1 MKLLVR
7 SLILLSQQTISD
19 YRERGYAVLKAAI
32 NPSVIAAIKGEI
44 QSIFT
49 PLLQR
54 HKIALIGSDFDTALS
69 ELFRRDMVGFR
80 AAAKATQLSP
90 KLHNLGS
97 GELMIGLV
105 KQFGLKQPIIAVRPV
120 VHIISD
126 ELKVPEGYHRTPAHQ
141 DWRSVQGS
149 VDAIV
154 VWLPLVKVSAA
165 FGALEVWPGS
175 HRRGLLET
183 RPDPFGNVV
192 VDSQLEEDE
201 FIPVSVDPGDAV
213 AFSMFTVHRT
223 GKEQS
228 PGIRWAVSLRYNNA
242 AATDYIEHGYPN
254 PFVYKTEDDL
264 LIKNYPTF
272 QDVQRVFGSE

>member
-1 MKLLVR
+1 M
-7 SLILLSQQTISD
+7 LSPNTVSD
-19 YRERGYAVLKAAI
+19 YRERGYCVLKAVI
-32 NPSVIAAIKGEI
+32 EPIVIAEIKSEI

-54 HKIALIGSDFDTALS
+54 HQITDGSVVDRDFDSALG
-69 ELFRRDMVGFR
+69 ELFRRDMNGFL

-97 GELMIGLV
+97 SESMIRLV
-105 KQFGLKQPIIAVRPV
+105 KKFGLSQPIIAVRPV
-120 VHIISD
+120 VHILSD
-126 ELKVPEGYHRTPAHQ
+126 ELQVPQGYHRTPAHQ

-154 VWLPLVKVSAA
+154 VWLPLVEVNAA
-165 FGALEVWPGS
+165 FGPLEIWPGS
-175 HRRGLLET
+175 HRLGLFET

-192 VDSQLEEDE
+192 VEAELEEDKLV
-201 FIPVSVDPGDAV
+201 PVSVDPGDAI

-228 PGIRWAVSLRYNNA
+228 PGIRWAISFRYNNA
-242 AATDYIEHGYPN
+242 ADEDFIEHGYPN
-254 PFVYKTEDDL
+254 PFVYQSEGEL
-264 LIKNYPTF
+264 LVKNYPTL
-272 QDVQRVFGSE
+272 QDVQRVFGSD